1 MRATATTFCVGKIFS
16 SEAGFQTCKSW
27 NRVVLW
33 RQRKFWNGIPDL
45 EYRGIS
51 NPGRSILLFPI
62 YITEYVGFDSQQA
75 HFCFLFFFF
84 SGIDSGQ

>member
-45 EYRGIS
+45 EYCGIS
-51 NPGRSILLFPI
+51 NPGRSMLLFLI
-62 YITEYVGFDSQQA
+62 YISQCTSGSIPSR
-75 HFCFLFFFF
+75 HIFVFYF
-84 SGIDSGQ
+84 SSFPG